1 MYVQGL
7 CCATGGWL
15 LDGKL
20 SQSLV
25 VGGIS
30 GGEVMRDSRVIYK
43 ALAYP
48 HLSYCSHTWKYSS
61 QYLKWIEKVNQ
72 SCPKTRT
79 QFGFRF

>member
-43 ALAYP
+43 AWLILILVTAVT
-48 HLSYCSHTWKYSS
+48 HGNTA
-61 QYLKWIEKVNQ
+61 VNI
-72 SCPKTRT
+72 
-79 QFGFRF
+79 